1 MYLYNNPFIT
11 SSISSFEEGGDTPP
25 KETIYAD
32 HDKAWDYKMIDGVW
46 YTRKKGE
53 ESEWLSLEDNEEA
66 TTKLNTEYPDAQI
79 VENNTKVEESS
90 NTTEIEEANKKVEEG
105 SDAVFY
111 DEEFRS
117 PEEANLLSGIGDT
130 GLFDLIKAIDTT
142 AGSFKK
148 ENYYDS
154 GTKADYSKFSHTNTT
169 NQNLFIDQEA
179 LLKGKKTGDVLINE
193 EQAYEKDMQ
202 TFLDNR
208 HRNNPDKY
216 AKVKNFEKDLY
227 DKTGS
232 LNYRKGPFGLF
243 KGEGREG
250 DMLENKYSDA
260 SHIGFEMDKMGNYGT
275 AFDYLTQDPD
285 GTFNQQDFDNG
296 FKGIPFDPN
305 NPESFNY
312 SEEYLNS
319 SKHNPYINYNQ
330 FTTER
335 DYKNLNNNFTE
346 DGRFSKVDP
355 LTYGNKFGFPNT
367 PESPDFKPAGPTPG
381 IDNTNPE
388 EVIAAN
394 DKMREQEALR
404 RQQEEQAKMIEEQLR
419 KSQGKR
425 YGGSLPTAETGW
437 EFLDDAITTGSNIY
451 NQGKS
456 IFNTGIKKAVTHA
469 ATPFIGSATAGAIG
483 LGGAAYGLLDGNF
496 NLDNTISNANPDKD
510 PDEIKS
516 NVSTMYDGVYGSS
529 NGYNSFYGSMKQD
542 GGSLQTAQ
550 TGVET
555 DGMNAFRLN
564 AAAWDL
570 SGRCYND
577 GCAKR
582 YYDSNH
588 DLSVGLSTG
597 IGKKGQNY
605 MGDASLWG
613 GYSFNP
619 EPGSGSFRG
628 AQEGVAGYLGANIGG
643 RMTMPQEMIESG
655 VGDADFEQFANAV
668 GTIGY
673 KGEWKPSNNYT
684 AYLTGR
690 DKNPLQYGL
699 GAFYKHPL
707 MGDQNSEIGAYANL
721 GNVNFSAGY
730 MPGSGM
736 NYNFGLGIPIRK
748 DGGSLP
754 SFQKKG
760 ENTYPVEIIQ
770 YPLGYDGA
778 AYPKGMPPGHIESRY
793 LGDLSGTEYEG
804 QKGYVNRWVNSGNQ
818 PVRYNAE
825 TDYQDGVRTSIRNLN
840 EEEFAHYMKTA
851 QTFTSGDKIDIP
863 FTDLYLPTSIG
874 GADTDYDM
882 VDSNCADG
890 VCSAL
895 GMDSEDYTTLGV
907 TTPHQ
912 VMDAIIKDKRTQS
925 STGSKNYGEA
935 VLQAVLN
942 PLDMITESAVESA
955 EFYGELAKDAGNHI
969 VKNSS
974 DFTGGLIDLDQT
986 PSQAWENTKKW
997 WGFEKGG
1004 ELPEAQFG
1012 KGLGNNSSQGMFA
1025 NRNSGYNPLT
1035 NNIDPIDFN
1044 TNINVNPIDMNMFAN
1059 LEKPQEQ
1066 TEPFFSSA
1074 DNFYAMNEAVNR
1086 SMDSFDAFSADM
1098 NKSMQN
1104 PSLNFNQVDTN
1115 PLNVPD
1121 FKIDKDLSNQ
1131 IQMNQDRMEFKT
1143 ASEEGRV
1150 IGGNIV
1156 PTKRETRQNQKDF
1169 ASQLKKT
1176 ANDGPFGQ
1184 GYQGKR
1190 KHVRELEK
1198 AKELGFD
1205 DRNEYLDYVQNEKE
1219 EKINRDL
1226 TREQLN
1232 EDNKDANPSFADKM
1246 WNAKNRVLDSKA
1258 GQTYSKIGAGAVRIA
1273 KPLNRILEASAES
1286 KQKSTMMNNA
1296 YLSDNMFAANDAD
1309 LTGSKGDYD
1318 VNSGIFRP
1326 DDKVVPGTT
1335 MTKYGGSFFNDGGE
1349 IEIDMNT
1356 YKQLVAAGAQI
1367 EII

>member
-105 SDAVFY
+105 PDAVFY

-305 NPESFNY
+305 NPESYNY

-404 RQQEEQAKMIEEQLR
+404 RQQEEQAKMIEDQLR

-425 YGGSLPTAETGW
+425 YGGSL
-437 EFLDDAITTGSNIY
+437 
-451 NQGKS
+451 
-456 IFNTGIKKAVTHA
+456 
-469 ATPFIGSATAGAIG
+469 
-483 LGGAAYGLLDGNF
+483 
-496 NLDNTISNANPDKD
+496 
-510 PDEIKS
+510 
-516 NVSTMYDGVYGSS
+516 
-529 NGYNSFYGSMKQD
+529 
-542 GGSLQTAQ
+542 QTAQ

-555 DGMNAFRLN
+555 DSMNAFRLN

-597 IGKKGQNY
+597 IGKKGQDY

-707 MGDQNSEIGAYANL
+707 MGDQNSEIGGYANL

-778 AYPKGMPPGHIESRY
+778 AYPQGTPPGHIEARY
-793 LGDLSGTEYEG
+793 LGDLTGTDYEG

-818 PVRYNAE
+818 PVSYNAE

-851 QTFTSGDKIDIP
+851 QTFTSGDKIDLP
-863 FTDLYLPTSIG
+863 FGISLPTSIG

-882 VDSNCADG
+882 IDSNCADG
-890 VCSAL
+890 VCSAF
-895 GMDSEDYTTLGV
+895 GMNSEDYTTAGV
-907 TTPHQ
+907 TTPLQ
-912 VMDAIIKDKRTQS
+912 VMDAIIDDERTQS
-925 STGSKNYGEA
+925 SSGNKRIREKVLEQFIPLLNEFDLNQTPTEALNNTANYIG
-935 VLQAVLN
+935 N
-942 PLDMITESAVESA
+942 SAVS
-955 EFYGELAKDAGNHI
+955 GLKNVGNSI
-969 VKNSS
+969 NS
-974 DFTGGLIDLDQT
+974 FFGG
-986 PSQAWENTKKW
+986 SSNYWEQ
-997 WGFEKGG
+997 GG
-1004 ELPEAQFG
+1004 ELPKAQYNINMDLPNLSNQEKHVMQLSEELNMLKQKLFHGKNRMDIGEKTQMQHKIKMLEQSLKAFQPELSNFRKQFPGLEMQSGGELPKAQFG
-1012 KGLGNNSSQGMFA
+1012 KGLLNNSSQGMFA

-1059 LEKPQEQ
+1059 LERPQEQ

-1074 DNFYAMNEAVNR
+1074 DNMYAMNQSVNR
-1086 SMDSFDAFSADM
+1086 SMDSWDAFTADM

-1121 FKIDKDLSNQ
+1121 FSNPELNNE
-1131 IQMNQDRMEFKT
+1131 IQMNQDRMAFKT

-1150 IGGNIV
+1150 IGGNII

-1246 WNAKNRVLDSKA
+1246 WNAKNRALDSKA
-1258 GQTYSKIGAGAVRIA
+1258 GQTYGKIGAGAVRIA
-1273 KPLNRILEASAES
+1273 KPLNRMLEASAER